1 MKPITYL
8 TLSLYGTLIPTFRLS
23 ETQAISTTYIFWH
36 SSRLNV
42 RALTEISLAN
52 ISYSCA
58 PYSGSTQNLVIS
70 LSTSCIVF
78 NKYMTDAHS
87 NHKCLAVFACRFSTN
102 IAGYATE
109 APAGM
114 AIPMVATNVN
124 CLLSCITFQLWERC
138 ITFQRHERLLPDM

>member
-78 NKYMTDAHS
+78 NKYMINAHS
-87 NHKCLAVFACRFSTN
+87 NHTCLAVPALHVIYLQTFFTN
-102 IAGYATE
+102 ITGYATGVST
-109 APAGM
+109 GM
-114 AIPMVATNVN
+114 TIPMFATKIN
-124 CLLSCITFQLWERC
+124 CLLMHHIPTPGNVHH
-138 ITFQRHERLLPDM
+138 IPTP